1 MLGARVVPFA
11 FGGLDPAVA
20 DRHEVAGLAFR
31 AAGLDHLLGEV
42 GVASL
47 GSLKLRAHR
56 GGFGAGLRA
65 VGFEGFFTD
74 AATTRGHLERFFAEV
89 APVMHAEL
97 R

>member
-1 MLGARVVPFA
+1 M
-11 FGGLDPAVA
+11 
-20 DRHEVAGLAFR
+20 
-31 AAGLDHLLGEV
+31 
-42 GVASL
+42 L

-56 GGFGAGLRA
+56 GGFGAGLLGGGLRA

-89 APVMHAEL
+89 APVMRAEL